1 MNAACTDQPAVIG
14 FLFAILWKF
23 VERMSEEDENIW
35 KHENHSETNLWGG
48 RLCYREGGK
57 GCQHAHQRKEVKKS
71 ETFYHH
77 QYTLKI
83 EIPNIEHSN
92 REKQWGAQLH
102 MHEHQA
108 GLRAHRHEGDGLH
121 RVDTGEEEVEAEVCF
136 SLLRNQIFCKQ

>member
-1 MNAACTDQPAVIG
+1 M
-14 FLFAILWKF
+14 
-23 VERMSEEDENIW
+23 
-35 KHENHSETNLWGG
+35 
-48 RLCYREGGK
+48 
-57 GCQHAHQRKEVKKS
+57 KKS

-92 REKQWGAQLH
+92 REKQWRAQLH
-102 MHEHQA
+102 MHKHQA